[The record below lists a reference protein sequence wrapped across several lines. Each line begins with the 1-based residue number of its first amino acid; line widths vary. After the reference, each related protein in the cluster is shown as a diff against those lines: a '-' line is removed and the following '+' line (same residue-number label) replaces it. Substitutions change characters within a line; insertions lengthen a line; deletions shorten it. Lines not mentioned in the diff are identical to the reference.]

1 MSTQTATIVVTDL
14 VGSTELRAALGEDR
28 AEEVRRLHDRAMIEV
43 AERAGGIVVKGLG
56 DGLLVQFAG
65 AAEAV
70 GVAVAMQQAVDT
82 LGRREGLGL
91 AIRVGISSGD
101 VTVED
106 GDCFGVPVVEASR
119 LCSTAG
125 PGEIYVAEVVTVLA
139 RGRGNHVIEPV
150 GDLELK
156 GLPEPVAVHRIGWEP
171 ARAAADLRGVVP
183 YVGRAEERRVLRE
196 RFDAAAGG
204 AGGLVLIAGEPGIG
218 KTRLTTEVCRDVAVD
233 PGATVLVGGCHD
245 GDVGA
250 YAPFVEAITDWL
262 RATPVA
268 EVTRVLGSEAPVIG
282 RLAPAVHKVLDD
294 VPAPAD
300 LGPDEAEARLND
312 AIGQVLARLTD
323 ERPTVLLLDDL
334 HWADAASIA
343 LLRVVA
349 RKATS
354 LRLLVIGTYRDTDL
368 DRRHP
373 LAEALPLLRRE
384 VEPTRLALTGL
395 PSEAVHEL
403 LERLADHEVPMAF
416 ASLLADQTDGNPF
429 FLREMLIHFTE
440 VGALRFED
448 GVWVAADDI
457 VNAIPEGVR
466 EVVGRRLSQ
475 LGETTQKVLGIG
487 ALFEVAFPLDVA
499 AEVAKID
506 EDEALDAIDEALQ
519 AQIVLATEVFDR
531 YEFSHALFRQTLIGE
546 LNPSRQVRT
555 HRAIA
560 EALEKRVAGRPSPEM
575 AAVLARHWY
584 QSAAIPGAERGVPA
598 ALIVAND
605 AAARYAHR
613 DALDAWTVALE
624 LLPDGDEHESEIRLR
639 RARSGLAARV
649 DPDRVVEDARVA
661 AAEIAA
667 LDDPDLAADAVS
679 ELVVEAWTVG
689 DRETAWRLAEVGR
702 AHLR

>member
-1 MSTQTATIVVTDL
+1 MATQTATILVSDL

-28 AEEVRRLHDRAMIEV
+28 AEEVRRLHDRALIEV

-82 LGRREGLGL
+82 LGRREGLDL
-91 AIRVGISSGD
+91 SIRVGVSSGD

-119 LCSTAG
+119 LCSAAG
-125 PGEIYVAEVVTVLA
+125 SGEIYAAEVVTVLA
-139 RGRGNHVIEPV
+139 RGRGNHVVEPV

-156 GLPEPVAVHRIGWEP
+156 GLPDPVAVHRIGWEP
-171 ARAAADLRGVVP
+171 ARAAADLRGVAP
-183 YVGRAEERRVLRE
+183 YVGRAEERRDPRE

-218 KTRLTTEVCRDVAVD
+218 KTRLTTELCRDVAVD
-233 PGATVLVGGCHD
+233 AGATVLVGGCHD

-250 YAPFVEAITDWL
+250 VRAVRRGDHRLAPGDAGRRGDPG
-262 RATPVA
+262 R
-268 EVTRVLGSEAPVIG
+268 SAPRRRSSR
-282 RLAPAVHKVLDD
+282 RLAPAVHKVLPD
-294 VPAPAD
+294 VEPAAD
-300 LGPDEAEARLND
+300 LGPDEAEARAERCHRPGAD
-312 AIGQVLARLTD
+312 PPDRGAPGRAPAR
-323 ERPTVLLLDDL
+323 RPALGRRRHDR
-334 HWADAASIA
+334 AAA
-343 LLRVVA
+343 GGRPQGDGDPPPRHRHLPRH
-349 RKATS
+349 RP
-354 LRLLVIGTYRDTDL
+354 RP
-368 DRRHP
+368 RHP

-384 VEPTRLALTGL
+384 VEPTRLALEGL

-416 ASLLADQTDGNPF
+416 ASLLAAQTDGNPF
-429 FLREMLIHFTE
+429 FLREMLIHLTE

-457 VNAIPEGVR
+457 ANAIPEGVR

-475 LGETTQKVLGIG
+475 LSDTTQKLLAIG

-531 YEFSHALFRQTLIGE
+531 YAFSHALFRQTLVGRAQ
-546 LNPSRQVRT
+546 PQPAGPHPPG
-555 HRAIA
+555 HRRGAR
-560 EALEKRVAGRPSPEM
+560 EARRRSPSPEM
-575 AAVLARHWY
+575 AAVLARHWS
-584 QSAAIPGAERGVPA
+584 QSAAIPGAERGVPP
-598 ALIVAND
+598 
-605 AAARYAHR
+605 R
-613 DALDAWTVALE
+613 
-624 LLPDGDEHESEIRLR
+624 
-639 RARSGLAARV
+639 
-649 DPDRVVEDARVA
+649 
-661 AAEIAA
+661 
-667 LDDPDLAADAVS
+667 
-679 ELVVEAWTVG
+679 
-689 DRETAWRLAEVGR
+689 
-702 AHLR
+702 